1 MTRRLRE
8 RKWPCIKCGLVDG
21 ESYMIAVF
29 AEDEGD
35 DTNATAWVH
44 RRCWRTYQATLRGM
58 AFVDQLTIPED
69 WQDD

>member
-1 MTRRLRE
+1 
-8 RKWPCIKCGLVDG
+8 
-21 ESYMIAVF
+21 MIAVF